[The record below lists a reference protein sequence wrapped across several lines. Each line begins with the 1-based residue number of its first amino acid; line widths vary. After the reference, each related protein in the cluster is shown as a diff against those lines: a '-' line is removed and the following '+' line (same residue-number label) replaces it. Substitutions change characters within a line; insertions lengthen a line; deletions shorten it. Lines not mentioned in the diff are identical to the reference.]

1 MKSNELNIEAI
12 VIGEED
18 WVKCFQG
25 DISFP
30 INQYL
35 RILCAYLKQ
44 KQKYHISRKEIC
56 EKAHL
61 SYNNVYRIDTCQVM
75 PQVDTLFKLLDAVDC
90 SLTIDIVDLKGN
102 DNLTQNMS
110 QD

>member
-1 MKSNELNIEAI
+1 MKSNELNTEAI
-12 VIGEED
+12 VIDEEEG
-18 WVKCFQG
+18 VKCFQG

-56 EKAHL
+56 EKAQL
-61 SYNNVYRIDTCQVM
+61 SYNNVYKIDTCQVM
-75 PQVDTLFKLLDAVDC
+75 PQVDTLFKLIDAVGC
-90 SLTIDIVDLKGN
+90 SIKIDIVDLKA
-102 DNLTQNMS
+102 T
-110 QD
+110 